1 MVAYTYD
8 AWGNPLTTTG
18 TMADTLGKLNPFRYR
33 GYVYDAETGLY
44 YLGSRYYNPQ
54 WGRFVNAD
62 SVVDTE
68 DLLGGNLFAYCGNS
82 PVARRDTTGQF
93 WDTVFDIVSLCIS
106 VKNVISNPKSGSAWL
121 GLAADVLCLAIP
133 GLTGGGSAVRA
144 AKTVKNA
151 VAVAKKAD
159 NVSDA
164 TRLARAASK
173 IGDANKFGGC
183 VSDASKIANSALST
197 GRTTVTTTTNIA
209 KKGWTVGDDIT
220 ALTKA
225 GNTPSWSTV
234 RQRFWKNEAML
245 HPDAFD
251 GQINRMQKG
260 LAPIGPDGFSVE
272 LHHPY
277 GRSGDNFFIFAPV
290 TRTEH
295 RLIHYGG

>member
-1 MVAYTYD
+1 MEQ
-8 AWGNPLTTTG
+8 GNNRTIAKNTAFLYFRMMF
-18 TMADTLGKLNPFRYR
+18 TM
-33 GYVYDAETGLY
+33 
-44 YLGSRYYNPQ
+44 
-54 WGRFVNAD
+54 
-62 SVVDTE
+62 
-68 DLLGGNLFAYCGNS
+68 
-82 PVARRDTTGQF
+82 
-93 WDTVFDIVSLCIS
+93 IVSLYTSRVILQTLGVDDYGIYQS
-106 VKNVISNPKSGSAWL
+106 VGGIVGF
-121 GLAADVLCLAIP
+121 LAFI
-133 GLTGGGSAVRA
+133 
-144 AKTVKNA
+144 
-151 VAVAKKAD
+151 
-159 NVSDA
+159 
-164 TRLARAASK
+164 
-173 IGDANKFGGC
+173 
-183 VSDASKIANSALST
+183 NSALST